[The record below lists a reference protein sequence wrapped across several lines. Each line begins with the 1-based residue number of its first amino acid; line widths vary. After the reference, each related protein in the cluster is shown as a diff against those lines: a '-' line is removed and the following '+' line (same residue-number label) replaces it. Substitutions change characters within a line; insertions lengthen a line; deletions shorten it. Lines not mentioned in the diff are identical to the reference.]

1 MNADVD
7 APMRKESKMSYCPDC
22 KQDIRLGGPPH
33 TCTERREREAK
44 ERLAHTTC
52 SQLDVMQ
59 AVFEAITKEMA
70 AMERIEAKAA
80 EDRHWS
86 MADAM
91 KNKRLAY
98 DSALGFAMRGIERAF
113 SSANAQG
120 EAQPPAKKL

>member
-1 MNADVD
+1 MSEEL
-7 APMRKESKMSYCPDC
+7 ESETPV
-22 KQDIRLGGPPH
+22 
-33 TCTERREREAK
+33 A
-44 ERLAHTTC
+44 AATTC
-52 SQLDVMQ
+52 SQLVVMQ

-113 SSANAQG
+113 SSANAT
-120 EAQPPAKKL
+120 AQLPPRSGPNSKQENSGG